1 MNKDIYQ
8 EIISEASDKI
18 ARKIIGEENDLARRA
33 TMIDKDVKDI
43 VQEVGLQTTKKILE
57 DTLEKI
63 VSEKKT
69 IVD

>member
-8 EIISEASDKI
+8 EIISEVSDKI
-18 ARKIIGEENDLARRA
+18 ASKIIGEENDLARRA

>member
-8 EIISEASDKI
+8 EIISEVSDKI
-18 ARKIIGEENDLARRA
+18 ARTIIGEEKNLVRRA

-43 VQEVGLQTTKKILE
+43 VQEVGLQTTQKILE
-57 DTLEKI
+57 DTLSKI

-69 IVD
+69 GTV